1 MSASSIEDRL
11 AINDLF
17 VRYTGAIDTGDID
30 TLVDCF
36 TEDGSLQSPA
46 VGEYAGRVAIRA
58 FALRFAAFRRNGSQL
73 RHVISNLVM
82 QVDGDRAHASCYLL
96 VFLTKDGASRLL
108 APGQYECEL
117 RKVDGTWRFQKRV
130 VKHDH
135 DYALD
140 GI

>member
-1 MSASSIEDRL
+1 MIPVSIEDRF

-17 VRYTGAIDTGDID
+17 VRYTCAIDAGDVD

-36 TEDGSLQSPA
+36 TKDGSLQSPA
-46 VGEYAGRVAIRA
+46 VGEYAGHAAIRA
-58 FALRFAAFRRNGSQL
+58 FAERFGAFRRSGSQL

-82 QVDGDRAHASCYLL
+82 QVDGDRAKARCYLI
-96 VFLTKDGASRLL
+96 VFLTKDGKSQML

-117 RKVDGTWRFQKRV
+117 RKSDGTWRFQKRV
-130 VKHDH
+130 VKHDN
-135 DYALD
+135 DYTLD

>member
-1 MSASSIEDRL
+1 MIFVSIEDRL

-17 VRYTGAIDTGDID
+17 VRYTCAIDAGDVD
-30 TLVDCF
+30 TLVECF
-36 TEDGSLQSPA
+36 TENGSLQSPA

-58 FALRFAAFRRNGSQL
+58 FARRFAAFRQKGSQL
-73 RHVISNLVM
+73 RHVISNLVV
-82 QVDGDRAHASCYLL
+82 QVDGDRANASCYLI
-96 VFLTKDGASRLL
+96 VFLTKDGKSQLL

-117 RKVDGTWRFQKRV
+117 RKVNGDWLFQKRV

-135 DYALD
+135 DYTLD

>member
-1 MSASSIEDRL
+1 MTSVSTADRF

-17 VRYTGAIDTGDID
+17 VRYTRAIDAGDVD

-36 TEDGSLQSPA
+36 TQDGSLQSPA
-46 VGEYAGRVAIRA
+46 VGEYAGHAAIRA
-58 FALRFAAFRRNGSQL
+58 FAERFAAFRRNGSQL

-82 QVDGDRAHASCYLL
+82 QVEGDRASASCYLV
-96 VFLTKDGASRLL
+96 VFLTKDGASRML

-117 RKVDGTWRFQKRV
+117 RKADGAWRFQKRV
-130 VKHDH
+130 VMHDH
-135 DYALD
+135 DYTLP